1 MLIIHIINNLNHRR
15 ITMISELKTF
25 VAVVELKN
33 FTKAAQ
39 ALNMSQPSVSI
50 HIKNLENMFQTTLI
64 NRSVKQKKIIITD
77 NGYKLYTRAKEI
89 LDLIDLANYELT
101 TESTTLKGSLRI
113 GSSLTIGEYLLPE
126 FLTYFS
132 KKYPEVY
139 IELVMQNTSKIC
151 SGIHALSY
159 DVGFVEGLP
168 LSGNVTQHCFYED
181 QMVLA
186 YPSSYP
192 SINEI
197 SDLSSIHWIS
207 REDGSGTREYLNIYL
222 SQNQIQ
228 PEKMIVLGSNY
239 AVTQAIKRDLGIT
252 VISKLVVEEAKKRGE
267 LNIHELGESF
277 TRQFSYIIPKNI
289 TPTTITKIFLHE
301 LEEFYKIEVPH

>member
-77 NGYKLYTRAKEI
+77 NGYKLYARAKEI
-89 LDLIDLANYELT
+89 LDLIDVTNYELS
-101 TESTTLKGSLRI
+101 TESTTLKGSLKI
-113 GSSLTIGEYLLPE
+113 GASLTIGEYLLPE

-139 IELVMQNTSKIC
+139 IELVMKNTSNIC
-151 SGIHALSY
+151 NGIHNLSY
-159 DVGFVEGLP
+159 DIGFVEGLP
-168 LSGNVTQHCFYED
+168 ISGDLTQHCFYED
-181 QMVLA
+181 QMVLVS
-186 YPSSYP
+186 PSSYP
-192 SINEI
+192 CIKEI

-207 REDGSGTREYLNIYL
+207 REEGSGTREYLNIYL
-222 SQNQIQ
+222 SKNQIH
-228 PEKMIVLGSNY
+228 PEYMMVLGSNY
-239 AVTQAIKRDLGIT
+239 AVKQAVKRGLGMT
-252 VISKLVVEEAKKRGE
+252 VISKLVVEEAEKRGE
-267 LNIHELGESF
+267 LNIHDLGESF
-277 TRQFSYIIPKNI
+277 TREFSYIIPKNI
-289 TPTTITKIFLHE
+289 IPTSVTKIFLNE
-301 LEEFYKIEVPH
+301 LEEFYKKS